1 MSLIYGGEFGHAAI
15 RTDGTRA
22 CFTPDGPKFFSS
34 NEQLLDYIRE
44 RCGKDVADCIDLD
57 CDILSM
63 FTELVENVDLLR
75 PAEIMDEFD
84 LNKDEFTES
93 ELKSLREAFSIYEA
107 IRSGVYQIADYL
119 E

>member
-1 MSLIYGGEFGHAAI
+1 
-15 RTDGTRA
+15 
-22 CFTPDGPKFFSS
+22 
-34 NEQLLDYIRE
+34 
-44 RCGKDVADCIDLD
+44 
-57 CDILSM
+57 M

-84 LNKDEFTES
+84 FNKDEFTES